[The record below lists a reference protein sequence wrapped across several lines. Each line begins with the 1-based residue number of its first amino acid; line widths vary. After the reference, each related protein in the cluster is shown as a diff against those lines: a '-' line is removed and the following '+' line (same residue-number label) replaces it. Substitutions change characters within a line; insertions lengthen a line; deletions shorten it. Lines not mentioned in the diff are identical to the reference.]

1 MLADL
6 HHSSFQR
13 DERFARRIGPMIPT
27 VNHSQELMEAFNKRH
42 SLHSSHGKVFR
53 SLKTL
58 MLDSGFTA
66 EVLETFTGVT
76 VFHMGNAVSW
86 GNVSDES
93 IGRAPKGGHPCSDLL
108 LRPCKN

>member
-1 MLADL
+1 M
-6 HHSSFQR
+6 
-13 DERFARRIGPMIPT
+13 ER
-27 VNHSQELMEAFNKRH
+27 
-42 SLHSSHGKVFR
+42 SLFR
-53 SLKTL
+53 SLTTL

-76 VFHMGNAVSW
+76 VLHMGNAVSR

-93 IGRAPKGGHPCSDLL
+93 IWIAPKGGHPCSDLL